1 MVSVRALG
9 LFLAVVWATGCGHRP
24 APLRDEPRSVAPAAS
39 ALDLELAE
47 RARTLPESP
56 RSDEEVLA
64 RRFLLQELRKHLYRV
79 RPGVPQVLLR
89 DSNHVSPR
97 VVPPEWQPGV
107 LLLTR
112 DELRNLV
119 RRHGSVEYWHL
130 SLNRESFARISMTV
144 GLSLAQ
150 PQDGLVLCCHGRTEI
165 YEKRGEQWLLV
176 EGSDYDV

>member
-1 MVSVRALG
+1 MMVRALG
-9 LFLAVVWATGCGHRP
+9 LLLAVVWATGCGHRP
-24 APLRDEPRSVAPAAS
+24 AALRDEPRSISPASS
-39 ALDLELAE
+39 ALDLELAG
-47 RARTLPESP
+47 RSRTLPESP
-56 RSDEEVLA
+56 RSDEDVLA

-79 RPGVPQVLLR
+79 KPGVPQVLLQN
-89 DSNHVSPR
+89 SNDVSPR
-97 VVPPEWQPGV
+97 VVPPEWQAGI

-112 DELRNLV
+112 DELRDLA

-130 SLNRESFARISMTV
+130 SLSRESFARISMTV

-150 PQDGLVLCCHGRTEI
+150 PEGGLVLCCHGRTEI